1 MAWWYRQYAKDQMQQ
16 ERVDYEQAELLAK
29 QRRYGLWNS
38 TDPVPPWEWRR
49 NGRTRWEMKAI

>member
-49 NGRTRWEMKAI
+49 NGRQR